1 MNVITKGGKMMQW
14 YQNYSSLGGNL
25 GLTALVVALPIF
37 FLFWAL
43 AFKRMKGYLAGV
55 LTLLIALVDVVLVYQ
70 MPVGLA
76 LSSTLLGIMN
86 GLFPIG
92 WIVLTAVFMYNL
104 TVEAGQFEI
113 MKDSISS
120 LSTDRRIQALLI
132 AFSFSAFMEGTA
144 GQGAP
149 VAIAAAMLIG
159 LGFPPLPAAVICLVA
174 NTPPVPFG
182 PVGTPT
188 IMMSTVTGISDTI
201 LAQGVG
207 RNTTLFA
214 IIIPIFMLIVLA
226 GWKNTKEVLPAAL
239 VTGIAYAIPN
249 YLLTNY
255 MGPTLPSVVSPIV
268 SLLVLAIFLKFWKPK
283 NIWRF
288 PDDPEI
294 NKGFGPRYTGGQIFK
309 AWSPFLI
316 LMIIMGIWGMPSFKN
331 WVLKDLQWFVNIA
344 HWPGLDGLIYKT
356 APIVTK
362 PAIYAANYR
371 WDFFSYAGTAM
382 LFSAILAMVV
392 LKIGPSTGVKVLG
405 KTLKQLSYSLITIMS
420 VLGLAYLANY
430 SGMSYTL
437 GLAFASTGVIFPVFS
452 PVLGW
457 LGVFLTGSVTSSAAL
472 FGKLQQVTAGQ
483 LGLNPVLTT
492 SANLVGGIM
501 GKLISPQ
508 SIAIACAAVGLVGKE
523 TDIFRKTLRY
533 SLILLGIVI
542 VFILVEAYVI
552 PGVLPTI
559 S

>member
-1 MNVITKGGKMMQW
+1 MQW
-14 YQNYSSLGGNL
+14 YQNYSALGGNL
-25 GLTALVVALPIF
+25 GLTALVVAIPIF

-43 AFKRMKGYLAGV
+43 AIKRMKGYLAGV
-55 LTLLIALVDVVLVYQ
+55 LTLLIALVDVILVYQ

-92 WIVLTAVFMYNL
+92 WIVLTAVFLYNL

-113 MKDSISS
+113 MKNSISS

-132 AFSFSAFMEGTA
+132 AFSFSAFMEGAA

-159 LGFPPLPAAVICLVA
+159 LGFPPLPAAVICLIA

-207 RNTTLFA
+207 RNMTVFA
-214 IIIPIFMLIVLA
+214 IIIPIFMLIVMA

-249 YLLTNY
+249 YLLTEY
-255 MGPTLPSVVSPIV
+255 LGPTLPSVVSPIV
-268 SLLVLAIFLKFWKPK
+268 SLLALATFLKFWKPRK
-283 NIWRF
+283 IWRF
-288 PDDPEI
+288 PDDPEPT
-294 NKGFGPRYTGGQIFK
+294 KGSGPHYTGRQIFK

-316 LMIIMGIWGMPSFKN
+316 LMVIMGIWGIPSFKT
-331 WVLKDLQWFVNIA
+331 WVLKDLQWFVNIS
-344 HWPGLDGLIYKT
+344 HWPGLDGFVYKT
-356 APIVTK
+356 APIVTQ
-362 PAIYAANYR
+362 PAVYAANYR

-392 LKIGPSTGVKVLG
+392 LKIRPSIGVKVLS
-405 KTLKQLSYSLITIMS
+405 KTLKQLAYSLITIMS

-492 SANLVGGIM
+492 SANLIGGVM

-523 TDIFRKTLRY
+523 ADIFRKTLRY

-542 VFILVEAYVI
+542 VFILFEAYVI
-552 PGVLPTI
+552 PGVIPIIT
-559 S
+559 